1 VRSVQTSTRTR
12 NRQSPATPRH
22 VPDILFPSHLS
33 PPSTD
38 ISARK
43 SKMPWRDIVFTPH
56 GMVLP
61 PSWPGWTAASTD
73 AVRHG
78 HACARARCISDEER
92 VLLDKL
98 AQTEW
103 TAATKDND
111 ASTIPSVSRCASDAI
126 TPTSSSRRGSA
137 TLTAAPSISWCNS
150 VVMATQEP
158 CLRHDAAAPR
168 RGSLTI
174 LPPAD
179 ERAEL
184 PTETSPC
191 NALRNDGAEH
201 PDASVQ

>member
-1 VRSVQTSTRTR
+1 
-12 NRQSPATPRH
+12 
-22 VPDILFPSHLS
+22 
-33 PPSTD
+33 
-38 ISARK
+38 
-43 SKMPWRDIVFTPH
+43 MPWRDIVFTSH
-56 GMVLP
+56 GIVLP

-92 VLLDKL
+92 VLL

-111 ASTIPSVSRCASDAI
+111 ASTPPSVSRCASDAI
-126 TPTSSSRRGSA
+126 TPTSSSSRSGSA

-150 VVMATQEP
+150 ATMATQEP
-158 CLRHDAAAPR
+158 CLRHDAAPPR

-184 PTETSPC
+184 PTETSSC
-191 NALRNDGAEH
+191 DALRNHGAAP
-201 PDASVQ
+201 PDASVQCAVGSRVEAPGWMVVVCHDQADRVE